1 MGKYQG
7 VCINRELIE
16 LIDKNTVGLGYQSRA
31 DFIRQA
37 IREKLER
44 MEVQKCPP

>member
-1 MGKYQG
+1 MSKYQG
-7 VCINRELIE
+7 VCLNKELLD
-16 LIDKNTVGLGYQSRA
+16 LIDQNKKGLGYQSRA

-44 MEVQKCPP
+44 LGGGTSF